1 MYIFYKFTGRE
12 AEKNVSPE
20 RGIEFMYRVMIVE
33 DNTLMRKSIA
43 KILSQHSYD
52 IVVEVTNGEDA
63 LLRYQI
69 ARPDVVIMDI
79 NLPKKT
85 GMEAIK
91 EIINFDPMAKIVVC
105 TVMDQQAR
113 IVEAVRNG
121 ARGYIVKP
129 FKPKDLLDSIKNVL
143 SQ

>member
-1 MYIFYKFTGRE
+1 
-12 AEKNVSPE
+12 
-20 RGIEFMYRVMIVE
+20 MYRVMIVE

-43 KILSQHSYD
+43 KILTQHSYD
-52 IVVEVTNGEDA
+52 IVCEVTNGEDA

-79 NLPKKT
+79 NLPKKS

-91 EIINFDPMAKIVVC
+91 EIIALDPMAKIVVC
-105 TVMDQQAR
+105 TVMDQQSR
-113 IVEAVRNG
+113 IVEAVRYG